1 MDASCKIQGSIHS
14 FRLVYNMCPE
24 LWVHIIFGGSSTLKP
39 DTQCQV
45 LCGILILQRVR
56 VRPKNKKEVK
66 KWLDLEIRQI

>member
-1 MDASCKIQGSIHS
+1 MSKNIS
-14 FRLVYNMCPE
+14 V
-24 LWVHIIFGGSSTLKP
+24 IFKY